1 MARSSSAFSQR
12 LWVACGVLAAV
23 CCGALWAA
31 DAGTSPAGK
40 AQAALATIIGTR
52 LVALNSQLIR
62 DEKGEGIP
70 NATGYL
76 LRINEGDTIEVTAVE
91 SIDKTQLEGN
101 RTQVKV
107 LTGVLAGKNVDM
119 GLRAVVNS
127 GATGFMYGLYD
138 EYVPVPAHPPA
149 WLDMSRMP
157 PRVSKD
163 VATAALQTVLESETE
178 VWEVRFHAAIALLLR
193 AETERGA
200 LESLARVVG
209 DSRREIRMVAV
220 QSLKRG
226 RRILEFDGREI
237 PNIYDRTPETL
248 AQVTP
253 ILAEQL
259 RRHPEQAP
267 IVDLLRASGPSVVPA
282 MVELIQAPFT
292 QPSAASA
299 ASLLCVF
306 PEQTR
311 NHTALLWRA
320 MATGNDWALQAA
332 LAADFGGTLAQLT
345 VQLRSKDAA
354 VRRRAADSLFLM
366 GPVMR
371 EDLEKSQNVMEQTV
385 SALREQIRAAD
396 SATLRSSVRAL
407 PWFGRLAVP
416 ALAELDRLIAQKPE
430 SVPTGEIQ
438 DAAARIRAMDK

>member
-1 MARSSSAFSQR
+1 
-12 LWVACGVLAAV
+12 
-23 CCGALWAA
+23 
-31 DAGTSPAGK
+31 
-40 AQAALATIIGTR
+40 
-52 LVALNSQLIR
+52 
-62 DEKGEGIP
+62 
-70 NATGYL
+70 
-76 LRINEGDTIEVTAVE
+76 
-91 SIDKTQLEGN
+91 
-101 RTQVKV
+101 
-107 LTGVLAGKNVDM
+107 
-119 GLRAVVNS
+119 
-127 GATGFMYGLYD
+127 
-138 EYVPVPAHPPA
+138 
-149 WLDMSRMP
+149 
-157 PRVSKD
+157 
-163 VATAALQTVLESETE
+163 
-178 VWEVRFHAAIALLLR
+178 
-193 AETERGA
+193 
-200 LESLARVVG
+200 
-209 DSRREIRMVAV
+209 
-220 QSLKRG
+220 
-226 RRILEFDGREI
+226 
-237 PNIYDRTPETL
+237 L